1 MGLALQMP
9 NIRLDGLMTIA
20 PLDSDTNSARVAFRA
35 LRLLRDDLEERF
47 GHSLPVLSMGMTGD
61 LEEAIA
67 EGSTQVRIGTA
78 LFGAREA

>member
-1 MGLALQMP
+1 
-9 NIRLDGLMTIA
+9 MT
-20 PLDSDTNSARVAFRA
+20 
-35 LRLLRDDLEERF
+35 LEERF
-47 GHSLPVLSMGMTGD
+47 GHSLPVLSMGMTGDRD